1 MDTAPSFILSAWKSS
16 VIISAGF
23 MLLYTL
29 LLKTQHTLGTY
40 KDKLYCIFVTIHLS
54 VSNVGKKM
62 LHGQKKTLMELCGYF
77 CAKRVADDPFCVT
90 LVKVEVRSINC
101 SV

>member
-54 VSNVGKKM
+54 VSNVGKKNVAWPKEDSDGA
-62 LHGQKKTLMELCGYF
+62 LWLFLC
-77 CAKRVADDPFCVT
+77 
-90 LVKVEVRSINC
+90 
-101 SV
+101 